1 MSASTPRLAAGAAA
15 RRAAETAGGPAARAA
30 AVGALQ
36 AALAAEHAAVYGY
49 GVAGAHL
56 SGARRR
62 AAAQDWQIHQASR
75 DALTAMIAALGAQP
89 VAAAAAYRLPFPV
102 STGRAAVMLAA
113 FLEDRVATAYLGVV
127 ALSEARLRMFGARA
141 LESAALRAAGWRGRT
156 LAFPGLETP
165 APGPV
170 PSGPRASQPAPS
182 APAPGPS
189 APGPS
194 SPGPASQSPPPT
206 GPAGA

>member
-1 MSASTPRLAAGAAA
+1 MSASLPPLAAGAAA
-15 RRAAETAGGPAARAA
+15 PGARQT

-75 DALTAMIAALGAQP
+75 DALAAMITALGAQP

-102 STGRAAVMLAA
+102 HSAPAAVMLAA
-113 FLEDRVATAYLGVV
+113 FLEDRVAAAYLGVV

-156 LAFPGLETP
+156 LAFPGLEAP

-170 PSGPRASQPAPS
+170 HSGPA
-182 APAPGPS
+182 
-189 APGPS
+189 PS

-206 GPAGA
+206 GSAGA

>member
-1 MSASTPRLAAGAAA
+1 MSASIPLLAAGAAA
-15 RRAAETAGGPAARAA
+15 RGAGQAPGRPATPAA

-56 SGARRR
+56 SGARQK
-62 AAAQDWQIHQASR
+62 AAEQDWQLHEASR
-75 DALTAMIAALGAQP
+75 DALAAMITALGAQP

-102 STGRAAVMLAA
+102 NSGRAAVSLAA

-127 ALSEARLRMFGARA
+127 ALSETRLRLFGARA

-156 LAFPGLETP
+156 HAVPGLE
-165 APGPV
+165 
-170 PSGPRASQPAPS
+170 
-182 APAPGPS
+182 APAPRHRALRAPTPGPS
-189 APGPS
+189 TPGPS
-194 SPGPASQSPPPT
+194 SRGPASQSPPPT

>member
-1 MSASTPRLAAGAAA
+1 MSASTPGQAA
-15 RRAAETAGGPAARAA
+15 RGPAARAA

-62 AAAQDWQIHQASR
+62 AAARDWQIHQASR
-75 DALTAMIAALGAQP
+75 DALAAMITALGAQP
-89 VAAAAAYRLPFPV
+89 VAAAAAYRLPFRV

-113 FLEDRVATAYLGVV
+113 FLEDRVAAAYLGVV
-127 ALSEARLRMFGARA
+127 ALSQARLRLFGARA
-141 LESAALRAAGWRGRT
+141 LESAALRAAGWRGTT
-156 LAFPGLETP
+156 LAFPGLEAP

-170 PSGPRASQPAPS
+170 PSGPGASQPAPS
-182 APAPGPS
+182 APTPGPS